1 MFSWHSEVVC
11 RKMTAKRMARMDLI
25 YPVSTEEP
33 TVVGIGC
40 RVTAT
45 YVIVLES
52 IDVNMGDPRHDVNG
66 SGSTD
71 EATRPKSPDA
81 CSGSQ
86 RGHST
91 RSAGKLR
98 TWGRATP

>member
-1 MFSWHSEVVC
+1 MW
-11 RKMTAKRMARMDLI
+11 TAKRMAQRNLI

-40 RVTAT
+40 MVIAT
-45 YVIVLES
+45 YVIALES
-52 IDVNMGDPRHDVNG
+52 IYVNMGDPLHDVNG

-71 EATRPKSPDA
+71 EEARPKSPNA